1 MNRLALMT
9 VFIFS
14 AIVICSGCKK
24 GGEEAEEE
32 EFESHIIE
40 GLTLDNYPKVDGST
54 STEPLNKVIACN
66 LLGIKYEWVFSE
78 TRSWGIEPV
87 LQKNNSSK
95 FNSRIISSQ
104 THESFINLIDKR
116 ANLILSAR
124 KMSPDEKQY
133 ADAAGVTLIETPI
146 ALDAFVFIVNSV
158 NPIATLTIKQVQD
171 IYTGKITNWEEVDG
185 DDAEINPYVRNSNSG
200 SQELMELLVMKNL
213 KIMEFPESRDN
224 VIFNMQGAVDKVI
237 SDINSICYT
246 VYYYKEHIVRDE
258 LTKYIAIEGI
268 YPDKKNIGNNSYP
281 LVAEV
286 YAVIRSNLDES
297 SMAYKV
303 YEWLQT
309 EAGKQVIRESGYLT
323 E

>member
-1 MNRLALMT
+1 MNKLIKISILVAT
-9 VFIFS
+9 IF
-14 AIVICSGCKK
+14 CTGCEKEEWFDSVYIK
-24 GGEEAEEE
+24 GL
-32 EFESHIIE
+32 S
-40 GLTLDNYPKVDGST
+40 LDNYPRVDGST
-54 STEPLNKVIACN
+54 STAPLNVIIACE
-66 LLGIKYEWVFSE
+66 LLGMGYESFQDIYDDSFGM
-78 TRSWGIEPV
+78 RPV
-87 LQKNNSSK
+87 LNKTTAKK
-95 FNSRIISSQ
+95 FERRIKSSQ
-104 THESFINLIDKR
+104 THQSFINLIDKNT
-116 ANLILSAR
+116 NLILSAR

-158 NPIATLTIKQVQD
+158 NPIKTLTIKQVQD
-171 IYTGKITNWEEVDG
+171 IYTGKITNWEEVGG